1 LYTVAEK
8 SEVIEQGK
16 QHLANLKACAAKS
29 ALHFLSDAAE
39 FQAGAQAGTRQVITF
54 PVIFPLETIQPYQ

>member
-1 LYTVAEK
+1 LYAVAEK

-39 FQAGAQAGTRQVITF
+39 FQAGAQARCKSKLF
-54 PVIFPLETIQPYQ
+54 L